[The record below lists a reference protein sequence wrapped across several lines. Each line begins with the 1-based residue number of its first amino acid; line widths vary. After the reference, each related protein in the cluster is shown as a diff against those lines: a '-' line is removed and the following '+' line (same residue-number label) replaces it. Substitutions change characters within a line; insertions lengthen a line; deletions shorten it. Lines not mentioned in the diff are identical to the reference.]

1 LYVDKNLLAIDMQE
15 KLTASELQRTKAEAS
30 AASFKVE
37 ALLWKQRSTTLEE
50 NLSHTTARLQE
61 MEQVLMAHDK
71 VVSEHQRWIQKKQ
84 TIESENIAS
93 ILSSTLK
100 IIKLVFVVLVLVA
113 MMGVDPYRLPWIEY
127 FSETYSGM

>member
-1 LYVDKNLLAIDMQE
+1 MQE

-93 ILSSTLK
+93 ISSVILK
-100 IIKLVFVVLVLVA
+100 IIKFVFVVLVLVA
-113 MMGVDPYRLPWIEY
+113 MIGVDPHRLPWIEY